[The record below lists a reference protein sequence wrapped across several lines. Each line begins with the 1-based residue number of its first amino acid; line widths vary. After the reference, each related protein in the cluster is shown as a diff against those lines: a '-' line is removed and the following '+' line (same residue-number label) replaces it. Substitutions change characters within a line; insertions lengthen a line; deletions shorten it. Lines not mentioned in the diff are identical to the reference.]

1 MRTAF
6 VISQL
11 RRLGLASDPAVPL
24 LHILLGPLTCAA
36 FMLASLP
43 AWPQAG
49 EGAASDPSGP
59 QSRAAGGLPTL
70 PLPTLSG
77 RQLWQD
83 VAYHAGWRVQR
94 HVWTGHYRL
103 LDPDG
108 WRHAWGG
115 AIEVREQ
122 FEAVRGDP
130 TISPSSDHLVVL
142 VHGWGRTQGMFSD
155 MKEALIAE
163 GYDVLSLAYPSTRLS
178 TVEHAAALTTL
189 ISDLRGVREVSFV
202 THSLGGIV
210 LRKMLATRQGPESAA
225 RLHRAVLIA
234 APNQGARLAEEL
246 QNFDPFHW
254 VGGPVAAELTPERL
268 AALPAPSLPFITIAG
283 ARGTADGWNPL
294 IPGDD
299 DGVVALAETRLEGAE
314 AHHVVPA
321 LHTFIVDHPR
331 TIAIT
336 HAYLAQTR

>member
-1 MRTAF
+1 MRTAV

-11 RRLGLASDPAVPL
+11 DRLGLASNPVVPPL
-24 LHILLGPLTCAA
+24 RILLGSLTCAA

-49 EGAASDPSGP
+49 GGAASDPSGP
-59 QSRAAGGLPTL
+59 RSRTAEELPTL
-70 PLPTLSG
+70 PLPTLGG

-94 HVWTGHYRL
+94 HVWTGHQRL

-108 WRHAWGG
+108 WRRAWGG
-115 AIEVREQ
+115 ASQVRKQ
-122 FEAVRGDP
+122 FEAVREDP
-130 TISPSSDHLVVL
+130 AISPSSDHLVVL
-142 VHGWGRTQGMFSD
+142 VHGWGRTQGMFAE
-155 MKEALIAE
+155 MEEALVAE
-163 GYDVLSLAYPSTRLS
+163 GYDVLRLAYPSTRLAIA
-178 TVEHAAALTTL
+178 EHAAALTTL
-189 ISDLRGVREVSFV
+189 ISDLQGVREVSFV

-210 LRKMLATRQGPESAA
+210 LRKMLATRPGPESAA

-234 APNQGARLAEEL
+234 APNQGAQLAEEL
-246 QNFDPFHW
+246 QGFDPFHW
-254 VGGPVAAELTPERL
+254 IGGPVAAELTPERL

-283 ARGTADGWNPL
+283 ARNTAEGWNPL

-299 DGVVALAETRLEGAE
+299 DGVVALAETRLKGAE
-314 AHHVVPA
+314 AHHVVSA
-321 LHTFIVDHPR
+321 LHTFIVDHPK

-336 HAYLAQTR
+336 RAYLAQPR